1 MNITV
6 KIMLI
11 RPIIYAIIIPV
22 VLYALDSLN
31 YEKLLKKNK
40 VFQARLLYLIL
51 TISISYLL
59 VSFMYDFF

>member
-1 MNITV
+1 MLV
-6 KIMLI
+6 K
-11 RPIIYAIIIPV
+11 PIIYAIVIPI
-22 VLYALDSLN
+22 VLYALDCLN

-40 VFQARLLYLIL
+40 VFQARLLYLLL